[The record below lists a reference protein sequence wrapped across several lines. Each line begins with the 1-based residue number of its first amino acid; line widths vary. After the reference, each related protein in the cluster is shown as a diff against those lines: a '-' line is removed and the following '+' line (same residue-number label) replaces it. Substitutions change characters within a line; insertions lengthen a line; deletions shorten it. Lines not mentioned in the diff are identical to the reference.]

1 MKSVFE
7 YTNYR
12 ECIRDFYEEQ
22 KARKALSWASFA
34 ESAGIKSPVFL
45 QYVCEG
51 KKNLGERTAPQVAQA
66 MGLAGFESTFFCKL
80 VALDNAKSES
90 DKKEILESIAE
101 LARVHKVKPITAEE
115 YQFFKSWKNSLIRE
129 LAPCMDGANPKEIS
143 RATRYRVKTGEVREI
158 LEFLQE
164 AGYLTQDAQGNYR
177 QADRSLRMGKADGN
191 SASKTVQ
198 KAIAHDLQVQMAELA
213 TDALKNDPA
222 QGRNITGLTLG
233 ITREAYDQISAGRP
247 TVIHVSYG
255 YGEHWIA
262 LIGYQNAS
270 DPDHLSLDNFI
281 ALDPWDGAQITASDR
296 FSLYGDGCEH
306 ISER

>member
-1 MKSVFE
+1 MRPVIE
-7 YTNYR
+7 YINYR

-22 KARKALSWASFA
+22 KTRKALSWASFA

-45 QYVCEG
+45 QYVSEG
-51 KKNLGERTAPQVAQA
+51 KKNLGERTAPQVAHA

-90 DKKEILESIAE
+90 DKKGILEDIAE

-129 LAPCMDGANPKEIS
+129 LAPCMDGATPKEIS

-164 AGYLTQDAQGNYR
+164 AGYLTQDGQGNYR
-177 QADRSLRMGKADGN
+177 QADRSLRMGNPDRNNAI
-191 SASKTVQ
+191 KTVQ

-222 QGRNITGLTLG
+222 QDRNITGLTLG
-233 ITREAYDQISAGRP
+233 ITREAYDQIVEELAQCRRRIVAIATESARTEEVYRLNMQLFP
-247 TVIHVSYG
+247 LTSL
-255 YGEHWIA
+255 GET
-262 LIGYQNAS
+262 N
-270 DPDHLSLDNFI
+270 DKELSNNK
-281 ALDPWDGAQITASDR
+281 PSSR
-296 FSLYGDGCEH
+296 
-306 ISER
+306 RRKK

>member
-1 MKSVFE
+1 MQNNFTEYIFIIMKSVFE
-7 YTNYR
+7 YINYR
-12 ECIRDFYEEQ
+12 ECTRDFYEEQ

-51 KKNLGERTAPQVAQA
+51 KKNLGERTAPQVADA

-177 QADRSLRMGKADGN
+177 QADRSLRMGSEARN

-213 TDALKNDPA
+213 VDALKNDPA

-233 ITREAYDQISAGRP
+233 ITREAYGQIVEELAECRRRIVAIATESARTEEVYRLNMQLFP
-247 TVIHVSYG
+247 
-255 YGEHWIA
+255 
-262 LIGYQNAS
+262 LS
-270 DPDHLSLDNFI
+270 DMHKEGFI
-281 ALDPWDGAQITASDR
+281 QDSPSSKGVKD
-296 FSLYGDGCEH
+296 E
-306 ISER
+306 

>member
-7 YTNYR
+7 YISYR

-66 MGLAGFESTFFCKL
+66 MGLAGIEPSFFCKL

-90 DKKEILESIAE
+90 DRKDILESIAE
-101 LARVHKVKPITAEE
+101 LARTHKVKPITAEE

-143 RATRYRVKTGEVREI
+143 RA
-158 LEFLQE
+158 
-164 AGYLTQDAQGNYR
+164 
-177 QADRSLRMGKADGN
+177 RSLRMGSEARN

-213 TDALKNDPA
+213 VDALKNDPA

-233 ITREAYDQISAGRP
+233 ITREAYGQIVEELAECRRRIVAIATESARTEEVYRLNMQLFP
-247 TVIHVSYG
+247 
-255 YGEHWIA
+255 
-262 LIGYQNAS
+262 LS
-270 DPDHLSLDNFI
+270 DMHKEGFI
-281 ALDPWDGAQITASDR
+281 QDSPSSKGVKD
-296 FSLYGDGCEH
+296 E
-306 ISER
+306 

>member
-1 MKSVFE
+1 MRPVIE
-7 YTNYR
+7 YINYR

-22 KARKALSWASFA
+22 KTRKALSWASFA

-51 KKNLGERTAPQVAQA
+51 KKNLGERTAPQVAHA
-66 MGLAGFESTFFCKL
+66 MGLAGFESSFFCKL

-90 DKKEILESIAE
+90 DKKGILEDIAE

-129 LAPCMDGANPKEIS
+129 LAPCMDGATPKEIS

-164 AGYLTQDAQGNYR
+164 AGYLTQDGQGNYR
-177 QADRSLRMGKADGN
+177 QADRSLRMGNADRN
-191 SASKTVQ
+191 NAIKTVQ

-222 QGRNITGLTLG
+222 QDRNITGLTLG
-233 ITREAYDQISAGRP
+233 ITREAYDQIVEELAQCRRRIVAIATESARTEEVYRLNMQLFP
-247 TVIHVSYG
+247 LTSL
-255 YGEHWIA
+255 GET
-262 LIGYQNAS
+262 NNKE
-270 DPDHLSLDNFI
+270 LSNNK
-281 ALDPWDGAQITASDR
+281 PSSR
-296 FSLYGDGCEH
+296 
-306 ISER
+306 RRKK

>member
-1 MKSVFE
+1 
-7 YTNYR
+7 
-12 ECIRDFYEEQ
+12 
-22 KARKALSWASFA
+22 
-34 ESAGIKSPVFL
+34 
-45 QYVCEG
+45 
-51 KKNLGERTAPQVAQA
+51 
-66 MGLAGFESTFFCKL
+66 MGLAGIEPSFFCKL

-90 DKKEILESIAE
+90 DRKDILESIAE
-101 LARVHKVKPITAEE
+101 LARTHKVKPITAEE

-177 QADRSLRMGKADGN
+177 QADRSLRMGSEARN

-213 TDALKNDPA
+213 VDALKNDPA

-233 ITREAYDQISAGRP
+233 ITREAYGQIVEELAECRRRIVAIATESARTEEVYRLNMQLFP
-247 TVIHVSYG
+247 
-255 YGEHWIA
+255 
-262 LIGYQNAS
+262 LS
-270 DPDHLSLDNFI
+270 DMHKEGFI
-281 ALDPWDGAQITASDR
+281 QDSPSSKGVKD
-296 FSLYGDGCEH
+296 E
-306 ISER
+306 

>member
-1 MKSVFE
+1 MRPVIE
-7 YTNYR
+7 YINYR

-22 KARKALSWASFA
+22 KTRKALSWASFA

-45 QYVCEG
+45 QYVSEG
-51 KKNLGERTAPQVAQA
+51 KKNLGERTAPQVAHA

-90 DKKEILESIAE
+90 DKKGILEDIAE

-129 LAPCMDGANPKEIS
+129 LAPCMDGATPKEIS

-164 AGYLTQDAQGNYR
+164 AGYLTQDGQGNYR
-177 QADRSLRMGKADGN
+177 QADRSLRMGNADRN
-191 SASKTVQ
+191 NAIKTVQ

-222 QGRNITGLTLG
+222 QDRNITGLTLG
-233 ITREAYDQISAGRP
+233 ITREAYDQIVEELAQCRRRIVAIATESARTEEVYRLNMQLFP
-247 TVIHVSYG
+247 LTSL
-255 YGEHWIA
+255 GET
-262 LIGYQNAS
+262 N
-270 DPDHLSLDNFI
+270 DKELSNNK
-281 ALDPWDGAQITASDR
+281 PSSR
-296 FSLYGDGCEH
+296 
-306 ISER
+306 RRKK

>member
-1 MKSVFE
+1 MISI
-7 YTNYR
+7 
-12 ECIRDFYEEQ
+12 CIPIYNHYAYPLVRRLARQIASADAEKYEIVCIDDH
-22 KARKALSWASFA
+22 SS
-34 ESAGIKSPVFL
+34 GY
-45 QYVCEG
+45 YVNQNKG
-51 KKNLGERTAPQVAQA
+51 
-66 MGLAGFESTFFCKL
+66 
-80 VALDNAKSES
+80 
-90 DKKEILESIAE
+90 IAE
-101 LARVHKVKPITAEE
+101 LARIHKVKLVTAEE

-177 QADRSLRMGKADGN
+177 QADRSLRMGSEARN

-233 ITREAYDQISAGRP
+233 ITREAYGQIVEELAECRRRIVAIATESARTEEVYRLNMQLFP
-247 TVIHVSYG
+247 
-255 YGEHWIA
+255 
-262 LIGYQNAS
+262 LS
-270 DPDHLSLDNFI
+270 DMHNEGFI
-281 ALDPWDGAQITASDR
+281 QDSPSSKGVKK
-296 FSLYGDGCEH
+296 
-306 ISER
+306 